1 MQIHCA
7 YARFE
12 NVGSKLPY
20 FGEHIFL
27 HLFSRNVLLQEGASK
42 LWNFLRNISYFKH
55 KIDLIETMICTLIQ
69 YPVVLGQIRQKMMP
83 FAHCKFWFAVLA
95 VPIQVF
101 FLSLDSGER
110 ERER

>member
-1 MQIHCA
+1 MYRVQIQCA

-42 LWNFLRNISYFKH
+42 PGEFFWEMLGTSNIKS
-55 KIDLIETMICTLIQ
+55 I
-69 YPVVLGQIRQKMMP
+69 
-83 FAHCKFWFAVLA
+83 
-95 VPIQVF
+95 
-101 FLSLDSGER
+101 
-110 ERER
+110 